1 MTLIGIWLTEPGRA
15 FAWCDDECFLHN
27 FVGPPTPSGHI
38 HKMAVNDEAEAVVVT
53 MGDKLLI
60 DIAAEVVARSI
71 VFDLLADALAVQARL
86 HWYPIEGIESARA
99 LVVGYSHRLGRFVGF
114 ELASGDKFQPRRVLT
129 MTAFPYCPEAESS
142 FRASPL
148 ICSALPSYR
157 RWRFRRS
164 PRRRGEAS

>member
-1 MTLIGIWLTEPGRA
+1 MTLIGIWSTEPGRA

-71 VFDLLADALAVQARL
+71 VFDSLADALAVQARFIGIL
-86 HWYPIEGIESARA
+86 SKELKARELWSLATPIASAGSLA
-99 LVVGYSHRLGRFVGF
+99 LSSL
-114 ELASGDKFQPRRVLT
+114 LATSFSRV
-129 MTAFPYCPEAESS
+129 
-142 FRASPL
+142 AS
-148 ICSALPSYR
+148 
-157 RWRFRRS
+157 
-164 PRRRGEAS
+164 